1 MSKTKFVNI
10 ACGNVYIKNSNWINL
25 DIVSENKYV
34 KKANLL
40 KKLPFSDNCVDA
52 IYCSHFLEHI
62 PLSKV
67 PNFLEE
73 CFRILKK
80 GGVLRLVLPDF
91 EALSAEYLK
100 QIKLKNYVK
109 TKIVLLTIIDQC
121 VRKKPGGM
129 LDDFYKD
136 LLNKKKE
143 KRSAIK
149 YIKYLNGLDFEKRNK
164 INKDFKYYLYK
175 IFLHLKNNLIN
186 FWIKLITIFLPR
198 AFRDQN
204 VSFARIGELHHWI
217 WDYYSLSEYLIKAGF
232 SEVIKQ
238 RHNKTRCKTSKLY
251 LFDQN
256 PKKKKSRGIESMYI
270 ESIKK

>member
-34 KKANLL
+34 KSKPSKNYLSQIIVLMQFIAH
-40 KKLPFSDNCVDA
+40 
-52 IYCSHFLEHI
+52 ILEHI

-109 TKIVLLTIIDQC
+109 TKIVLLTIIDQ
-121 VRKKPGGM
+121 V
-129 LDDFYKD
+129 
-136 LLNKKKE
+136 
-143 KRSAIK
+143 
-149 YIKYLNGLDFEKRNK
+149 
-164 INKDFKYYLYK
+164 
-175 IFLHLKNNLIN
+175 
-186 FWIKLITIFLPR
+186 
-198 AFRDQN
+198 
-204 VSFARIGELHHWI
+204 
-217 WDYYSLSEYLIKAGF
+217 
-232 SEVIKQ
+232 
-238 RHNKTRCKTSKLY
+238 
-251 LFDQN
+251 
-256 PKKKKSRGIESMYI
+256 
-270 ESIKK
+270 